1 MVPRLGEGHI
11 KNNGTRSY
19 LEDGTV
25 FPVASR
31 SRAEEK
37 DFPPL
42 LRLSAETGKT
52 SVEASRVMVKA
63 WTHKYLFMSCMF

>member
-1 MVPRLGEGHI
+1 MSH
-11 KNNGTRSY
+11 

-63 WTHKYLFMSCMF
+63 WTHKYFFMSYMFSRFQLIPC